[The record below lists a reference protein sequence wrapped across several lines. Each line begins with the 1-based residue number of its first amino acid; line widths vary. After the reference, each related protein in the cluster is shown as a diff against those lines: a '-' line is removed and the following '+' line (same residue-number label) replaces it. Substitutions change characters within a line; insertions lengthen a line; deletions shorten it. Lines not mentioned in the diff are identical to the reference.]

1 MTTTTFIL
9 VPGAGGDPLYW
20 HHVLPLLRDAGHEAV
35 AVRLPA
41 GEDGAGLAEYAA
53 VIKGVIGDRSRVVL
67 VAQSMG
73 AFSAP
78 LAAAAAP
85 PGRVARIA
93 LVAPMIPAPG
103 ESASEFGAATG
114 QEAAARAYAIAEG
127 RDPDAPFDLHEMFL
141 HDVPE
146 DVANHLL
153 EEGDTRE
160 EVRSFEDPW
169 PLDAWPDIP
178 TTVIAGAR
186 DRLFPLGWMRDL
198 ARERLG
204 VRDVTVIDS
213 GHLPALS
220 RPGDL
225 VRTILESAS
234 PFTSERV
241 PARQTGF
248 RVDRSAGRLGS

>member
-53 VIKGVIGDRSRVVL
+53 VITGAIGDRSGVVL

-85 PGRVARIA
+85 RGQVARIA

-103 ESASEFGAATG
+103 ETASEFWESSG
-114 QEAAARAYAIAEG
+114 QDAAARAYAIEEG
-127 RDPDAPFDLHEMFL
+127 RDPDAPFDLHEAFL
-141 HDVPE
+141 HDVPA
-146 DVANHLL
+146 DVAERLL
-153 EEGDTRE
+153 TEGDSRDE
-160 EVRSFEDPW
+160 GRSFADPW

-186 DRLFPLGWMRDL
+186 DRLFPLGYLRRL

-204 VRDVTVIDS
+204 LSDVTVVDA

-220 RPGDL
+220 RPEDL
-225 VRTILESAS
+225 TRAILA
-234 PFTSERV
+234 
-241 PARQTGF
+241 
-248 RVDRSAGRLGS
+248 

>member
-1 MTTTTFIL
+1 MPSSTFIL

-20 HHVLPLLRDAGHEAV
+20 HRVEPLLRDAGHDAV

-53 VIKGVIGDRSRVVL
+53 TIAGAIGDRRDVVL

-78 LAAAAAP
+78 MAAAAAP
-85 PGRVARIA
+85 PGQVARIA

-103 ESASEFGAATG
+103 EPASRFWESTG
-114 QEAAARAYAIAEG
+114 QDAAARTLAIEEG
-127 RDPDAPFDLHEMFL
+127 RDPDAPFDLHEAFL
-141 HDVPE
+141 HDVPA
-146 DVANHLL
+146 DVAEHLL
-153 EEGDTRE
+153 AEGDSRDE
-160 EVRSFEDPW
+160 IKSFEDPW
-169 PLDAWPDIP
+169 PLGAWPDLP

-186 DRLFPLGWMRDL
+186 DRLFPLPFMRDL

-204 VRDVTVIDS
+204 IEDVTVIDS

-220 RPGDL
+220 RPEEL
-225 VRTILESAS
+225 VRAIVE
-234 PFTSERV
+234 
-241 PARQTGF
+241 G
-248 RVDRSAGRLGS
+248 

>member
-1 MTTTTFIL
+1 MTSPTFIL

-20 HHVLPLLRDAGHEAV
+20 HLVVPLLRDAGHEAV

-41 GEDGAGLAEYAA
+41 GEDGAGLAEYAD
-53 VIKGVIGDRSRVVL
+53 VIVAAMGDRPDVVL

-78 LAAAAAP
+78 MAAVAR
-85 PGRVARIA
+85 GGVARIA

-103 ESASEFGAATG
+103 ETPGTFWEASGQDAA
-114 QEAAARAYAIAEG
+114 QRAFAVEEG

-141 HDVPE
+141 HDVPAA
-146 DVANHLL
+146 VAAQLL
-153 EEGDTRE
+153 EEGDSRDE
-160 EVRSFEDPW
+160 GKSFEDQW

-186 DRLFPLGWMRDL
+186 DRLFPLAFMREL
-198 ARERLG
+198 ARDRLG
-204 VRDVTVIDS
+204 QDEVTVVDS

-220 RPGDL
+220 RPEEL
-225 VRTILESAS
+225 
-234 PFTSERV
+234 
-241 PARQTGF
+241 ARAIMSG
-248 RVDRSAGRLGS
+248 